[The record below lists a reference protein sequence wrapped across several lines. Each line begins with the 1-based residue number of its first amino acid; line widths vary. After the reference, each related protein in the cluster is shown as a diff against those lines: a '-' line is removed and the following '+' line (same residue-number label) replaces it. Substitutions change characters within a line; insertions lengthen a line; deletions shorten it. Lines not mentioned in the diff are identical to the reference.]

1 MSQSTKWAA
10 MCAAGMALAGF
21 GMTSSPAKA
30 DPGLVVKPA
39 VIQTTGQTVSVPVQ
53 EVGWRG
59 GGWRGGGIGVYRGGW
74 VRPGVGVYVGR
85 PRYYGPAYGGYYGR
99 YRPYRYGYVVPGY
112 GYGYAAPAYGY
123 GYSYPAYGYGG
134 YGYTW

>member
-39 VIQTTGQTVSVPVQ
+39 VIQTTGQTVSVPVH
-53 EVGWRG
+53 EVGSRG
-59 GGWRGGGIGVYRGGW
+59 GGRRGGGIA